1 MEQKLSDKIKK
12 INEEHMKVTEKQS
25 KIIEAAIEEFSRNGY
40 ASTSTSQI
48 AKKAGVAEG
57 TIFRHYKNKKN
68 LLLSIVTPTMT
79 KLIAPFVMDGFD
91 TVFDKKF
98 DTFGDFLKAILKN
111 RVDFIRE
118 NLSILKI
125 FMQEISFHPE
135 LQENYKEYI
144 AQPLFKRLENTII
157 HFQDKGQIKNLP
169 VHTVIRF
176 TASTVVGFLF
186 TRHIIY
192 PDMNWNDDKE
202 IEQTINLI
210 INGLSPETD

>member
-1 MEQKLSDKIKK
+1 MEQKLADKIKK
-12 INEEHMKVTEKQS
+12 INEEHLKMTQKQS
-25 KIIEAAIEEFSRNGY
+25 RIIEAAIEEFSQNGY

-91 TVFDKKF
+91 TVFDKEYESF
-98 DTFGDFLKAILKN
+98 EDFLRAILIN
-111 RVDFIRE
+111 RVDFIKE

-135 LQENYKEYI
+135 LQGNYKEYI

-157 HFQDKGQIKNLP
+157 HFQDNGQIKDLP

-176 TASTVVGFLF
+176 TASTVIGFLF

-192 PDMNWNDDKE
+192 PNMNWDDSSE

-210 INGLSPETD
+210 INGLSPEAD